1 MRLLALALAVD
12 AAILVALGGVVACLS
27 AFRLKLVQGVPPY
40 DVTTDIF
47 QWASAIPGEPGHAVV
62 DRHGVTLSPS
72 HLALLAACV
81 LLCADVSGGV
91 LSWVLVCC
99 GVLDSSWRT
108 LPVAFLMVGL
118 VVVAAVLPAV
128 GKVRELHG
136 WADQRSQ
143 FFEMV
148 RVYLSEL
155 YGGTPECDDALRL
168 VVYVCGLL
176 SDKEFD
182 AIMDTAELFD
192 TELALYELF
201 QAAKGKQVNGA
212 NWLLQLGPDDLELYK
227 ELVTA
232 IK

>member
-1 MRLLALALAVD
+1 MRLFALALAVD

-99 GVLDSSWRT
+99 GVLDSSWRA

-201 QAAKGKQVNGA
+201 QVAKGKQINGA